1 MTIQKHEKEYFHIR
15 KRTLLILLT
24 LLFYIIIGIGI
35 IMFLSKIFIILQSAA
50 CISDADAVWIAWYII
65 ISFSSMFAVYM
76 YLIINH
82 LAIIDNG
89 DKK

>member
-15 KRTLLILLT
+15 KRTLVILLA

-35 IMFLSKIFIILQSAA
+35 IMFLSKVGTIFQSAN
-50 CISDADAVWIAWYII
+50 CISDKDWPWIAWYIFL
-65 ISFSSMFAVYM
+65 SFGSMFAIYI

-89 DKK
+89 GKK